1 MNTRQSTR
9 LTLAAAICTV
19 AAVLAG
25 TPAWSAGYPAK
36 PIRIVVPYPAGG
48 GTDMLAR
55 AVGEKLMQRLGATV
69 IVDNRP
75 GGGTNIGMGLVA
87 KANPDGYTLLI
98 ASVPLAINTS
108 MYDKLSYDPVK
119 ELDPITLVASSALVL
134 LAHPG
139 VKASTIRE
147 LIDYSKANPG
157 KLHFSSIGSGT
168 SSHLAGELFKST
180 TGADMVHVPYK
191 GSSPALIALL
201 GGQVEL
207 MFSTMI
213 AGMPHI
219 QTGKTKALAVTTKA
233 RAAVLPNV
241 PTIAET
247 VPGFETVVWYGFLAP
262 ARTPKPIM
270 SRLHSEITAALKMP
284 DVVQRFTAEGADI
297 VANRPEEF
305 AAFLADERT
314 KWAKVVKQSGAKV
327 D

>member
-1 MNTRQSTR
+1 MKMHGIGCR
-9 LTLAAAICTV
+9 LATIMLSIAGAAA
-19 AAVLAG
+19 G
-25 TPAWSAGYPAK
+25 QPASSAEYPTK
-36 PIRIVVPYPAGG
+36 PVRIVVPYPAGG

-55 AVGEKLMQRLGATV
+55 AVGEKLTHRMGAAV

-75 GGGTNIGMGLVA
+75 GAGTNIGIGLVA
-87 KANPDGYTLLI
+87 KANPDGYTLLL
-98 ASVPLAINTS
+98 ASVPLAINPS
-108 MYDKLSYDPVK
+108 LYNKLPYDPVK

-139 VKASTIRE
+139 VKANTIRE

-157 KLHFSSIGSGT
+157 RMHFSSIGSGT
-168 SSHLAGELFKST
+168 SSHLAGELFKSM
-180 TGADMVHVPYK
+180 TGADIVHVPYK

-201 GGQVEL
+201 GGEVQL

-219 QTGKTKALAVTTKA
+219 QTGKTKALAVTTKE

-241 PTIAET
+241 PTVAET

-262 ARTPKPIM
+262 ARTPKAIM
-270 SRLHSEITAALKMP
+270 SRLHSEITAALKMA
-284 DVVQRFTAEGADI
+284 DVVQRFTADGADI

-305 AAFLADERT
+305 AAFLANERS
-314 KWAKVVKQSGAKV
+314 KWARVVKQSGAKV